1 MESAINTAGIPDIH
15 CHQCDDLIESSQADL
30 NFEAVCS
37 CKAVSI
43 SMGLKGYLVVV
54 GDPQKFTAIFP
65 DSSEDE

>member
-15 CHQCDDLIESSQADL
+15 CEICDDLIESSQADL

-37 CKAVSI
+37 CKAVSM

-65 DSSEDE
+65 DSSEEE